1 MVTLSPV
8 PRVLLEL
15 HLKMGSGAPPPE
27 LSGFVAHC
35 SQ

>member
-8 PRVLLEL
+8 PHVLLEL
-15 HLKMGSGAPPPE
+15 HLEMGSGAPPPE

>member
-1 MVTLSPV
+1 MVTPSPV
-8 PRVLLEL
+8 PCVLLEL
-15 HLKMGSGAPPPE
+15 HLEMASGAPAPE